1 MTDMTKEIIALVK
14 GDGSGPEM
22 MAQACA
28 VAIKAAMLDG
38 IEIEFEETPMG
49 WNAYEEYGDTLPQ
62 KSLDRTKELGI
73 VFFGGVGD
81 PKFDNT
87 IGIKRP
93 EMKPEKRVLLGLR
106 KEMDLLVNH
115 RPVRF
120 YEELAHLSIVKMPAQ
135 NMTQLW
141 YRFLLQDV
149 YLGND
154 DLIHLIPEEVSA
166 KIGLKLKQDV
176 IGNEKIVSN
185 IAYFTRDQLV
195 KYFRIVFSRAE
206 EMKLPLV
213 VIDKSNITAL
223 DTYWRLIAEEISKEF
238 PDVSV
243 SFQYVDAAAML
254 IVTNP
259 EMFNAVIATQ
269 NLQGDILTDLANA
282 LISIGLMH
290 SYAVNPDNG
299 AAMFESGAGTTPTL
313 AGKDVA
319 NPLGRI
325 LTAAMMLRHI
335 GAPNGANAIE
345 KAVSQV
351 LTEGYRTGDLFQKG
365 IDDPSKLLGT
375 SAMGEMVLSH
385 V

>member
-62 KSLDRTKELGI
+62 KSLDRTKKLGI

-299 AAMFESGAGTTPTL
+299 AAMFESGAGTAPTL

-385 V
+385 I

>member
-62 KSLDRTKELGI
+62 KSLDRTKKLGI

-299 AAMFESGAGTTPTL
+299 AAMFESGAGTAPTL

-375 SAMGEMVLSH
+375 SAMGEMVLSYI
-385 V
+385 